1 MLEDSAWKIK
11 EDSGLILPPEHIKLD
26 AVEDHFKDTGLVPIV
41 EEPYRQSINDRQN
54 PLEEN
59 FGKHFYLYDPVK
71 KTVPYSLSYRIN
83 SSPNP
88 YKTYVNSIAMH
99 HPANYE
105 VWNDKEYFYP
115 GDSIYFQKFKDNEPQ
130 PPEEDDEDDGYAYK
144 GWIRDINQARKIQR
158 EYPTAGRRLLTWIRD
173 NLPGPYGADFENKKL
188 EEVAT
193 RRGLMANSKWK
204 FANKKKK
211 KIHHKFQTN
220 KSDHQ
225 KSVKHYGPLKTHN
238 VRNFKK
244 KSALNED
251 QSKEIFSGDNQF
263 LYHSIDHG
271 GGNDN
276 DQEDTLASIFNSG
289 ILPRTETGNAS
300 YGGWLESRPDHVYLG
315 TKDKYGVSYI
325 KPQLMIDMSMIDPTM
340 IKPDE
345 DHAFKSIRKTS
356 DEDLAKMGV
365 EWPEGNSK
373 YQSLG
378 QWMDEHGH
386 VFDTHN
392 NVKDSVDKESSIAVK
407 GGVPADA
414 VFFSNQHIE
423 NKIEEINGSI
433 QNTVNKIM
441 DSSISPIYKTNYN
454 RVFKENS
461 EEFIRQLEF
470 ILEFKDRIHNPEL
483 INKIQ
488 DLIQKMNDIN
498 IQIGNTKNSNWKFA
512 DNKMYRQHTDGPPA
526 AETIFISGPDMP
538 KNSEEDDEI
547 KIINGKPWKIIRPK
561 NNPQPSY
568 YDTLPAGMKNSKKH
582 THLDTNGNPC
592 TCGFTSHLNLDKESK
607 WKIAGP
613 KLDWIKER
621 GDKALQTEEGQQVL
635 KYLEKNVSE
644 KADPLIPWIVREY
657 KKKRLA
663 LHFYESITAYGTE
676 RTDLIGFYIP
686 GTDLLLE
693 GVELDH
699 WADWFNDKKSPT
711 RRGVDIMQLDATQM
725 KQKIDDWDVE
735 LASKMDQETIDQD
748 KGNVIYQFDDPP
760 GWTMRLVAS
769 EECDEEGELM
779 GHCVGGYSSQV
790 ACGDI
795 FILSLR
801 DQNNR
806 PHATIEARPDGEIV
820 QIQGKQNEQPIDE
833 YKELIANFFDNGF
846 EKFFD
851 VKPVGREFE
860 VHDMGALKK
869 IENGDEYYDE
879 DDQYGYYHV
888 IDPESY
894 GLESSIKIIY
904 PSILRGL
911 EYFEPEDYDDFVY
924 NDYEFENPINASH
937 RGDAEFIYNV
947 AKSRGEIPQLADAFR
962 AEKENGKLDRHFK
975 SLEKIL
981 PDYGDPKSRQKFE
994 QATGQEPHEWDYDE
1008 KDLSKVLEQHKRR
1021 EEYDSA
1027 WNDWIRQNYFNPE
1040 ISWPELRTTDTDN
1053 YDLRQIERSGV
1064 ANKYQDFRPYATMH
1078 SLEHLLG
1085 QHMYNRGSTQS
1096 NMPEGYGHDIIHPL
1110 DQENPNDLSPY
1121 AKLKHPDFSEQLA
1134 EKLLVDAPNR
1144 EQDFIHPD
1152 QQQLFNPDRLTP
1164 IEASI
1169 KRLKTRIANE
1179 YEQDALSVN
1188 QLGHQVHSLRG
1199 IIGKFLTGQ
1208 IDYLIKDAFTLIDQT
1223 MINNNL
1229 DYLPAIKEK
1238 IQDIQTEISTL
1249 KKDAEN
1255 DLLKNSSVIKEAPAR
1270 SKAQYRYMQGI
1281 CNGSIKPPEGMTRAK
1296 ACEYVK
1302 NQDNYKEL
1310 PEKASVWKVANP
1322 NLVPP
1327 EAVRAAARRG
1337 IEYHAQGKAG
1347 DGFEEATLDRA
1358 HKIANGEE
1366 LTPEHVRRM
1375 HSFFE
1380 RHAGGRSEDA
1390 GDKVTPWDVAWLAW
1404 GGNAGRAWAR
1414 QKDAELDRWEKG
1426 QKKNSKDCGCW
1437 DGYCRVPGT
1446 TSCEPG
1452 SCEKCDAARKESKW
1466 KFSKEQIW
1474 EIVLHG
1480 TEGYDIIGTGSFEEC
1495 RKKTEEWLKDFIGGY
1510 INYNT
1515 EDDAY
1520 PIPKDAREQDKIALE
1535 ELKKAE
1541 DAGRWSFYF
1550 DYDKPFDL
1558 IIQPFEKKKESKW
1571 KISAREP
1578 YKPVIKPDLSPLKP
1592 GQKLTIPE
1600 WWARHWEWRQLDRAY
1615 KQRQKEYKQERKQK
1629 EKQQQQEQQQQVQ
1642 NLMSGKQSKWKIADY
1657 QGWTNWETWN
1667 TNLMMQNEYDLYKH
1681 FHNLAATGASL
1692 NQFVADAIGLIVG
1705 PYNQQLQKDFSEIS
1719 DDEEVEM
1726 KKEHQKEE
1734 WWTKAEQAHPDDYL
1748 AQEEFVRKMEELTYS
1763 LMGEPEPTD
1772 IANHWLD
1779 ESKINW
1785 QEIYNG
1791 WKGNAE
1797 AEGNQVM
1804 SKWKKISATPF
1815 VMQVLEMHDNKY
1827 SVDQIAKT
1835 LNTSPREV
1843 KRIIQSDLRQRPYE
1857 GLDISQQYEKALM
1870 HKDEQKIKEIENKIW
1885 EESDRYNSYD
1895 ESTDRL
1901 KLLQEAM
1908 KRNDRG
1914 KEHELMKQFWSEHGM
1929 GDEYEQ
1935 DVMNIKQ
1942 PTQQELNTW
1951 MQEELNKIPKQ

>member
-11 EDSGLILPPEHIKLD
+11 EDSGLTIPNKHIKLD
-26 AVEDHFKDTGLVPIV
+26 QIEDHFKGTGLVPIADTTG
-41 EEPYRQSINDRQN
+41 SNINHDIENPFEQDRQ
-54 PLEEN
+54 
-59 FGKHFYLYDPVK
+59 KHFYLYDPK
-71 KTVPYSLSYRIN
+71 RDDVPYSLFYYILPEDPSLAYR
-83 SSPNP
+83 
-88 YKTYVNSIAMH
+88 TYIDSIAMH
-99 HPANYE
+99 HPSE
-105 VWNDKEYFYP
+105 KGSPSPWHGSELQSGETDFVP
-115 GDSIYFQKFKDNEPQ
+115 GADIYFNQFDKNKPLQ
-130 PPEEDDEDDGYAYK
+130 PEHTKSTEGTEQWEKNLERAK
-144 GWIRDINQARKIQR
+144 EIQQL
-158 EYPTAGRRLLTWIRD
+158 YPTAGRRLLTWIRQ
-173 NLPGPYGADFENKKL
+173 NLPGPYGASFENKKL
-188 EEVAT
+188 EQKA
-193 RRGLMANSKWK
+193 RGLGLMANSK
-204 FANKKKK
+204 
-211 KIHHKFQTN
+211 
-220 KSDHQ
+220 
-225 KSVKHYGPLKTHN
+225 
-238 VRNFKK
+238 
-244 KSALNED
+244 
-251 QSKEIFSGDNQF
+251 
-263 LYHSIDHG
+263 
-271 GGNDN
+271 
-276 DQEDTLASIFNSG
+276 
-289 ILPRTETGNAS
+289 
-300 YGGWLESRPDHVYLG
+300 
-315 TKDKYGVSYI
+315 
-325 KPQLMIDMSMIDPTM
+325 
-340 IKPDE
+340 
-345 DHAFKSIRKTS
+345 
-356 DEDLAKMGV
+356 
-365 EWPEGNSK
+365 
-373 YQSLG
+373 
-378 QWMDEHGH
+378 
-386 VFDTHN
+386 
-392 NVKDSVDKESSIAVK
+392 
-407 GGVPADA
+407 
-414 VFFSNQHIE
+414 
-423 NKIEEINGSI
+423 
-433 QNTVNKIM
+433 
-441 DSSISPIYKTNYN
+441 
-454 RVFKENS
+454 
-461 EEFIRQLEF
+461 
-470 ILEFKDRIHNPEL
+470 
-483 INKIQ
+483 
-488 DLIQKMNDIN
+488 
-498 IQIGNTKNSNWKFA
+498 WKFA

-526 AETIFISGPDMP
+526 AETTFISGPDVP

-582 THLDTNGNPC
+582 THLDANGNPC
-592 TCGFTSHLNLDKESK
+592 SCGFTSHLNLDKESK

-613 KLDWIKER
+613 KLDWIIER
-621 GDKALQTEEGQQVL
+621 GDKALQTEEGQKVL
-635 KYLEKNVSE
+635 KWLQALPEKI
-644 KADPLIPWIVREY
+644 DPLIPWLVREY
-657 KKKRLA
+657 KKKRLVP
-663 LHFYESITAYGTE
+663 LFTAHLLTNTDDVSPEVKDYLLGLDVVGTTMMVE
-676 RTDLIGFYIP
+676 
-686 GTDLLLE
+686 E
-693 GVELDH
+693 VELSH

-725 KQKIDDWDVE
+725 KQKIDEWNVE

-748 KGNVIYQFDDPP
+748 KGNVIYQFDNPP

-769 EECDEEGELM
+769 EECGEEGELM

-790 ACGDI
+790 ARGDI

-801 DQNNR
+801 DQYNK

-820 QIQGKQNEQPIDE
+820 QIQGKQNEEPIDE
-833 YKELIANFFDNGF
+833 YKELIADFFDNGF

-851 VKPVGREFE
+851 VKPVSRPTEI
-860 VHDMGALKK
+860 HDMGELKK
-869 IENGDEYYDE
+869 IENGYEYYDE

-888 IDPESY
+888 INPESY

-911 EYFEPEDYDDFVY
+911 EHFEPEEYEDFIY
-924 NDYEFENPINASH
+924 NDYEFENPINTSH

-962 AEKENGKLDRHFK
+962 AEKEDGKLDRHFK
-975 SLEKIL
+975 SLEEIL

-994 QATGQEPHEWDYDE
+994 QATEQEPHEWDYDE

-1027 WNDWIRQNYFNPE
+1027 WNDWIRQNYLNPE
-1040 ISWPELRTTDTDN
+1040 ISWPELRTIDTSD
-1053 YDLRQIERSGV
+1053 YDLKQIERSGV
-1064 ANKYQDFRPYATMH
+1064 ADKYQYFRPYATMH

-1085 QHMYNRGSTQS
+1085 QHMYNRGSNQS

-1110 DQENPNDLSPY
+1110 EQENPNDLSPY

-1169 KRLKTRIANE
+1169 KRLKNKIAKEYRI
-1179 YEQDALSVN
+1179 SKWSIV
-1188 QLGHQVHSLRG
+1188 
-1199 IIGKFLTGQ
+1199 
-1208 IDYLIKDAFTLIDQT
+1208 
-1223 MINNNL
+1223 
-1229 DYLPAIKEK
+1229 
-1238 IQDIQTEISTL
+1238 
-1249 KKDAEN
+1249 
-1255 DLLKNSSVIKEAPAR
+1255 KEAPAR

-1327 EAVRAAARRG
+1327 ETVRAAARRG

-1366 LTPEHVRRM
+1366 LTPEHVNRM

-1380 RHAGGRSEDA
+1380 RHAGERSKDP
-1390 GDKVTPWDVAWLAW
+1390 KNKNKITPWDVAWLAW
-1404 GGNAGRAWAR
+1404 GGNPGRAWAR
-1414 QKDAELDRWEKG
+1414 QKNEEIDRWNKG

-1446 TSCEPG
+1446 TPCEPG

-1495 RKKTEEWLKDFIGGY
+1495 RKKTEEWLKEFIGGY

-1541 DAGRWSFYF
+1541 DTRRWSFYF

-1571 KISAREP
+1571 KI
-1578 YKPVIKPDLSPLKP
+1578 
-1592 GQKLTIPE
+1592 
-1600 WWARHWEWRQLDRAY
+1600 
-1615 KQRQKEYKQERKQK
+1615 
-1629 EKQQQQEQQQQVQ
+1629 
-1642 NLMSGKQSKWKIADY
+1642 ADY
-1657 QGWTNWETWN
+1657 EGWTNWETWN
-1667 TNLMMQNEYDLYKH
+1667 TNLMMQNEYDSYKH
-1681 FHNLAATGASL
+1681 FHNLVATGASL
-1692 NQFVADAIGLIVG
+1692 NQFIADAIGLVVG

-1726 KKEHQKEE
+1726 KKQHQKEE

-1763 LMGEPEPTD
+1763 FLGEPEPTD

-1785 QEIYNG
+1785 QEIYNS

-1804 SKWKKISATPF
+1804 SKWKKVSATPF

-1857 GLDISQQYEKALM
+1857 GLDILQQYEKALM

-1895 ESTDRL
+1895 ESMDRL

-1942 PTQQELNTW
+1942 PTQQEVNAW

>member
-26 AVEDHFKDTGLVPIV
+26 AVEDHFKDTGLVPIA
-41 EEPYRQSINDRQN
+41 EEPYPHHVDDRQN
-54 PLEEN
+54 PFEED

-115 GDSIYFQKFKDNEPQ
+115 GDSIYFQKFKDNKPQ
-130 PPEEDDEDDGYAYK
+130 PPELDEDDGYAYK
-144 GWIRDINQARKIQR
+144 TWIRDIQQAKRIQR

-204 FANKKKK
+204 FA
-211 KIHHKFQTN
+211 
-220 KSDHQ
+220 
-225 KSVKHYGPLKTHN
+225 
-238 VRNFKK
+238 
-244 KSALNED
+244 
-251 QSKEIFSGDNQF
+251 
-263 LYHSIDHG
+263 
-271 GGNDN
+271 
-276 DQEDTLASIFNSG
+276 
-289 ILPRTETGNAS
+289 
-300 YGGWLESRPDHVYLG
+300 
-315 TKDKYGVSYI
+315 
-325 KPQLMIDMSMIDPTM
+325 
-340 IKPDE
+340 
-345 DHAFKSIRKTS
+345 
-356 DEDLAKMGV
+356 
-365 EWPEGNSK
+365 
-373 YQSLG
+373 
-378 QWMDEHGH
+378 
-386 VFDTHN
+386 
-392 NVKDSVDKESSIAVK
+392 
-407 GGVPADA
+407 
-414 VFFSNQHIE
+414 
-423 NKIEEINGSI
+423 
-433 QNTVNKIM
+433 
-441 DSSISPIYKTNYN
+441 
-454 RVFKENS
+454 
-461 EEFIRQLEF
+461 
-470 ILEFKDRIHNPEL
+470 
-483 INKIQ
+483 
-488 DLIQKMNDIN
+488 
-498 IQIGNTKNSNWKFA
+498 

-526 AETIFISGPDMP
+526 AETTFISGPDVP

-582 THLDTNGNPC
+582 THLDANGNPC
-592 TCGFTSHLNLDKESK
+592 SCGFTSHFNLDKESK

-613 KLDWIKER
+613 KLDWIIER
-621 GDKALQTEEGQQVL
+621 GDKALQTEEGQKVL
-635 KYLEKNVSE
+635 KWLQALPEKI
-644 KADPLIPWIVREY
+644 DPLIPWLVREY
-657 KKKRLA
+657 KKKRLVP
-663 LHFYESITAYGTE
+663 LFTADPQTNTDDVFTSPNEVKDYLLGLDVVGTTMMVE
-676 RTDLIGFYIP
+676 
-686 GTDLLLE
+686 E
-693 GVELDH
+693 VELSH

-725 KQKIDDWDVE
+725 KQKIDEWNVE

-769 EECDEEGELM
+769 EECGEEGELM

-790 ACGDI
+790 ARGDI

-820 QIQGKQNEQPIDE
+820 QIQGKQNEEPIDE
-833 YKELIANFFDNGF
+833 YKKLIADFFDNGF

-851 VKPVGREFE
+851 VKPVGREYE
-860 VHDMGALKK
+860 IHDMGELKK

-888 IDPESY
+888 INPESY

-911 EYFEPEDYDDFVY
+911 EHFEPEEYEDFIY
-924 NDYEFENPINASH
+924 NDYEFENPINTSH

-962 AEKENGKLDRHFK
+962 AEKEDGKLDRHFK

-1027 WNDWIRQNYFNPE
+1027 WNDWIRQNYLNPE
-1040 ISWPELRTTDTDN
+1040 ISWPELRTIDTSDYN
-1053 YDLRQIERSGV
+1053 LKQIERSGV
-1064 ANKYQDFRPYATMH
+1064 ADKYQDFRPYATMH

-1085 QHMYNRGSTQS
+1085 QHMYNRGSNQS

-1110 DQENPNDLSPY
+1110 EQENPNDLSPY

-1169 KRLKTRIANE
+1169 KKLKTRIANE

-1223 MINNNL
+1223 IINNNL

-1249 KKDAEN
+1249 KEDAEN

-1310 PEKASVWKVANP
+1310 PEKASVWKTAKP

-1327 EAVRAAARRG
+1327 EAVRSAARRG
-1337 IEYHAQGKAG
+1337 IKYHAEGKAG
-1347 DGFEEATLDRA
+1347 DGFQDATLDRA

-1380 RHAGGRSEDA
+1380 RHAGGRSKDA

-1446 TSCEPG
+1446 TPCEPG

-1495 RKKTEEWLKDFIGGY
+1495 RKKTEEWLKEFIGGY

-1541 DAGRWSFYF
+1541 DTRRWSFYF

-1571 KISAREP
+1571 KI
-1578 YKPVIKPDLSPLKP
+1578 
-1592 GQKLTIPE
+1592 
-1600 WWARHWEWRQLDRAY
+1600 
-1615 KQRQKEYKQERKQK
+1615 
-1629 EKQQQQEQQQQVQ
+1629 
-1642 NLMSGKQSKWKIADY
+1642 ADY

-1667 TNLMMQNEYDLYKH
+1667 TNLMMQNEYDSYKH
-1681 FHNLAATGASL
+1681 FHNLVATGASL
-1692 NQFVADAIGLIVG
+1692 NQLIADAIGLVVG

-1726 KKEHQKEE
+1726 KKQHQKEE

-1763 LMGEPEPTD
+1763 FLGEPEPTD

-1785 QEIYNG
+1785 QEIYNS

-1804 SKWKKISATPF
+1804 SKWKRVSATPF
-1815 VMQVLEMHDNKY
+1815 VMQVLEMHDKGY
-1827 SVDQIAKT
+1827 STDQIAKAFS
-1835 LNTSPREV
+1835 TSPKEV
-1843 KRIIQSDLRQRPYE
+1843 SRIVNSDLRQRPYE
-1857 GLDISQQYEKALM
+1857 KLDLHQQYEKALM
-1870 HKDEQKIKEIENKIW
+1870 HKDEQKSQEIENKIW
-1885 EESDRYNSYD
+1885 EQAGYMNDMGEYD
-1895 ESTDRL
+1895 ESMDRL
-1901 KLLQEAM
+1901 KLIQEAI
-1908 KRNDRG
+1908 KRKDRA
-1914 KEHELMKQFWSEHGM
+1914 KEHELTKEFWAEHGL

-1935 DVMNIKQ
+1935 NVMNPKQ
-1942 PTQQELNTW
+1942 PTQEELNAW

>member
-26 AVEDHFKDTGLVPIV
+26 AVEDHFKDTGLVPIA
-41 EEPYRQSINDRQN
+41 EQAYHFNSDDRQN
-54 PLEEN
+54 PLEED
-59 FGKHFYLYDPVK
+59 FGKYFYLYDPVK
-71 KTVPYSLSYRIN
+71 DTAPYSLSYKIN

-88 YKTYVNSIAMH
+88 YKTYINSIAMH
-99 HPANYE
+99 HPASRE
-105 VWNDKEYFYP
+105 TWNGKEYFYP
-115 GDSIYFQKFKDNEPQ
+115 GDSIYFQRFKDNKPQ
-130 PPEEDDEDDGYAYK
+130 PPDPELNEYYDAYK
-144 GWIRDINQARKIQR
+144 IWIKDIQQAKRIQR

-188 EEVAT
+188 KEVAT
-193 RRGLMANSKWK
+193 RRGLMANSK
-204 FANKKKK
+204 
-211 KIHHKFQTN
+211 
-220 KSDHQ
+220 
-225 KSVKHYGPLKTHN
+225 
-238 VRNFKK
+238 
-244 KSALNED
+244 
-251 QSKEIFSGDNQF
+251 
-263 LYHSIDHG
+263 
-271 GGNDN
+271 
-276 DQEDTLASIFNSG
+276 
-289 ILPRTETGNAS
+289 
-300 YGGWLESRPDHVYLG
+300 
-315 TKDKYGVSYI
+315 
-325 KPQLMIDMSMIDPTM
+325 
-340 IKPDE
+340 
-345 DHAFKSIRKTS
+345 
-356 DEDLAKMGV
+356 
-365 EWPEGNSK
+365 
-373 YQSLG
+373 
-378 QWMDEHGH
+378 
-386 VFDTHN
+386 
-392 NVKDSVDKESSIAVK
+392 
-407 GGVPADA
+407 
-414 VFFSNQHIE
+414 
-423 NKIEEINGSI
+423 
-433 QNTVNKIM
+433 
-441 DSSISPIYKTNYN
+441 
-454 RVFKENS
+454 
-461 EEFIRQLEF
+461 
-470 ILEFKDRIHNPEL
+470 
-483 INKIQ
+483 
-488 DLIQKMNDIN
+488 
-498 IQIGNTKNSNWKFA
+498 WKFA

-526 AETIFISGPDMP
+526 AETTFISGPDVP

-663 LHFYESITAYGTE
+663 LHFYESITADGTG

-790 ACGDI
+790 ARGDI

-806 PHATIEARPDGEIV
+806 PHATIEAKPDGEIV

-833 YKELIANFFDNGF
+833 YKKLIADFFDNGF

-860 VHDMGALKK
+860 VHDMGELKK

-888 IDPESY
+888 INPESY

-911 EYFEPEDYDDFVY
+911 EHFEPEEYEDFIY
-924 NDYEFENPINASH
+924 HDYEFENPINTSH
-937 RGDAEFIYNV
+937 RGDAEFIYSV

-962 AEKENGKLDRHFK
+962 AEKEDGKLDRHFK

-1027 WNDWIRQNYFNPE
+1027 WNDWIRQNYLNPE
-1040 ISWPELRTTDTDN
+1040 ISWPELRTIDTSDYN
-1053 YDLRQIERSGV
+1053 LKQIERSGV
-1064 ANKYQDFRPYATMH
+1064 ADKYQDFRPYATMH

-1110 DQENPNDLSPY
+1110 EQENPNDLSPY

-1169 KRLKTRIANE
+1169 KRLKNKIAKEYRI
-1179 YEQDALSVN
+1179 SKWSIV
-1188 QLGHQVHSLRG
+1188 
-1199 IIGKFLTGQ
+1199 
-1208 IDYLIKDAFTLIDQT
+1208 
-1223 MINNNL
+1223 
-1229 DYLPAIKEK
+1229 
-1238 IQDIQTEISTL
+1238 
-1249 KKDAEN
+1249 
-1255 DLLKNSSVIKEAPAR
+1255 KEAPAR

-1302 NQDNYKEL
+1302 GQDNYKEL
-1310 PEKASVWKVANP
+1310 PEKASKWKNAKEQTWEIVLHGTEGYDIIGTGSFEECRKKTEEWLKDFIGGHINYETEDDAYPIPKDAKEQDKIALAELKKAEDTGRWSFYFDYDKPFDLIIQPFKNKKEGVSKMWKTAKP

-1327 EAVRAAARRG
+1327 EAVRSAARRG
-1337 IEYHAQGKAG
+1337 IKYHAEGKAG
-1347 DGFEEATLDRA
+1347 DGFQDATLDRA

-1414 QKDAELDRWEKG
+1414 QKDAELDHWEKG

-1466 KFSKEQIW
+1466 K
-1474 EIVLHG
+1474 
-1480 TEGYDIIGTGSFEEC
+1480 
-1495 RKKTEEWLKDFIGGY
+1495 
-1510 INYNT
+1510 
-1515 EDDAY
+1515 
-1520 PIPKDAREQDKIALE
+1520 
-1535 ELKKAE
+1535 
-1541 DAGRWSFYF
+1541 
-1550 DYDKPFDL
+1550 
-1558 IIQPFEKKKESKW
+1558 
-1571 KISAREP
+1571 ISAREP
-1578 YKPVIKPDLSPLKP
+1578 YKPVIEPDLSPLKP

-1600 WWARHWEWRQLDRAY
+1600 WWARKWEWRQLDRAY

-1629 EKQQQQEQQQQVQ
+1629 EKQQAQQQQQQVQ
-1642 NLMSGKQSKWKIADY
+1642 DLMSGKQSKWKIADH

-1667 TNLMMQNEYDLYKH
+1667 TNLMMQNDYETSKH
-1681 FHNLAATGASL
+1681 FHNLTATKASL
-1692 NQFVADAIGLIVG
+1692 NQFIADAIGMVVG

-1726 KKEHQKEE
+1726 KKQHQKEE
-1734 WWTKAEQAHPDDYL
+1734 WWTKAEQAHPNDYL

-1763 LMGEPEPTD
+1763 LIGEPEPTD

-1785 QEIYNG
+1785 QEIYNS

-1804 SKWKKISATPF
+1804 SKWKRVSATPF
-1815 VMQVLEMHDNKY
+1815 VMQVLEMHDKGY
-1827 SVDQIAKT
+1827 STDQIAKAFS
-1835 LNTSPREV
+1835 TSPKEV
-1843 KRIIQSDLRQRPYE
+1843 SRIVNSDLRQRPYE
-1857 GLDISQQYEKALM
+1857 KLDLHQQYEKALM
-1870 HKDEQKIKEIENKIW
+1870 HKDEQKSQEIENKIW
-1885 EESDRYNSYD
+1885 EQAGYMNDMGEYD
-1895 ESTDRL
+1895 ESMDRL
-1901 KLLQEAM
+1901 KLIQEAI
-1908 KRNDRG
+1908 KRKDRA
-1914 KEHELMKQFWSEHGM
+1914 KEHELTKEFWSEHGL

-1935 DVMNIKQ
+1935 NVMNPKQ
-1942 PTQQELNTW
+1942 PTQEELNAW